1 MFVWQALAIDNKA
14 VKALYRRAQ
23 AYVLTQ
29 EFDLAIRDFKQV
41 GEMDESM
48 KAQVTRD
55 IAK

>member
-1 MFVWQALAIDNKA
+1 M
-14 VKALYRRAQ
+14 KALYRRAQ